1 MAEYHTRCH
10 VYKII
15 LQVFS
20 LLSREMLPL
29 DGQNCCRLWDIDGY
43 SVKSFLSLHTLT
55 SVCIFSVLFSIHF
68 LICWPGEFVEQSR
81 GSSVDDHFLYSHDLN
96 VWFMGDTERRNKMLV
111 TLRDKRMKGSVYQ
124 TVIVV
129 NWFCIA
135 CSYGYNDILSSLD
148 EIWSVLTSLKSI
160 DLVKRQRVTELISN
174 DMFYVQILL
183 QEAHEDKLL
192 DFKLLLSQQ
201 NSSAFVY
208 NSNSIICVS
217 GTVQSQSLQLGT
229 KFLEKCFYC
238 KFALHLWQIQNICIE
253 CYVCVFFPSP
263 LTNCPISNQHSF
275 WKTVT
280 RAGCL
285 FMFVFLFLC
294 SLRSK
299 WGIKQSWSPVSSW
312 QYLGRR

>member
-1 MAEYHTRCH
+1 M
-10 VYKII
+10 
-15 LQVFS
+15 
-20 LLSREMLPL
+20 
-29 DGQNCCRLWDIDGY
+29 
-43 SVKSFLSLHTLT
+43 
-55 SVCIFSVLFSIHF
+55 
-68 LICWPGEFVEQSR
+68 
-81 GSSVDDHFLYSHDLN
+81 
-96 VWFMGDTERRNKMLV
+96 
-111 TLRDKRMKGSVYQ
+111 
-124 TVIVV
+124 
-129 NWFCIA
+129 
-135 CSYGYNDILSSLD
+135 
-148 EIWSVLTSLKSI
+148 
-160 DLVKRQRVTELISN
+160 KRQRVTELISN

-217 GTVQSQSLQLGT
+217 GIVQSQSLQLGT
-229 KFLEKCFYC
+229 EFLEKCFYC

-263 LTNCPISNQHSF
+263 LTNCPISNQQSF

-285 FMFVFLFLC
+285 FMFVFLFLY

-312 QYLGRR
+312 QYLGCR

>member
-1 MAEYHTRCH
+1 M
-10 VYKII
+10 
-15 LQVFS
+15 
-20 LLSREMLPL
+20 
-29 DGQNCCRLWDIDGY
+29 
-43 SVKSFLSLHTLT
+43 
-55 SVCIFSVLFSIHF
+55 
-68 LICWPGEFVEQSR
+68 
-81 GSSVDDHFLYSHDLN
+81 
-96 VWFMGDTERRNKMLV
+96 
-111 TLRDKRMKGSVYQ
+111 
-124 TVIVV
+124 
-129 NWFCIA
+129 
-135 CSYGYNDILSSLD
+135 
-148 EIWSVLTSLKSI
+148 
-160 DLVKRQRVTELISN
+160 KRQRVTELISN

-217 GTVQSQSLQLGT
+217 GIVQSVIATRYWIFRKMLLLQVCIA
-229 KFLEKCFYC
+229 FMP
-238 KFALHLWQIQNICIE
+238 IQNICIE
-253 CYVCVFFPSP
+253 CYVCIFFPSP
-263 LTNCPISNQHSF
+263 LTNCPISNQQSF

-312 QYLGRR
+312 QYLGCR